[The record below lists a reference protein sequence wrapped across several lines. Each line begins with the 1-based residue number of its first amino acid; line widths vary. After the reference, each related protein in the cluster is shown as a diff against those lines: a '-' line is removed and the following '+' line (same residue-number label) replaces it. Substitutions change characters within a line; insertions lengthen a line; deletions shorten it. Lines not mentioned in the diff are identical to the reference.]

1 MFITHYET
9 LKGWYNKPKKK
20 KRQKKAKNKDNAI
33 N

>member
-20 KRQKKAKNKDNAI
+20 KGKRKQKIKTML
-33 N
+33 